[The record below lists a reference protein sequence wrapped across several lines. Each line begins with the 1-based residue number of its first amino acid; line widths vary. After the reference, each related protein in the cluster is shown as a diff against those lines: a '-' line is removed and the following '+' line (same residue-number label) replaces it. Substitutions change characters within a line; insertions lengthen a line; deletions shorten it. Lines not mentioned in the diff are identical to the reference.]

1 MLPKLLPA
9 SKWNFDTQAAFNYMF
24 MHSMMSA
31 SDKRLHEKVFGFHR
45 QIEDCLIV
53 NGQVYKLKSAK
64 DYLNK
69 LMSEKIANQS
79 DFLTHFAKLW
89 DNIAL
94 WEEEYVNYLLS
105 IKWEETSNAR
115 LISETKTF
123 SENYKCS
130 LVYAYYFIDDF
141 LKDRFISL
149 LEEEYGFSKK
159 LCKNIFNDIATC
171 SNDFGTLLYSEEPID
186 LLKIAIKKQ
195 NGEDISKLL
204 DEHVSKYGWMLA
216 PVERKF
222 KMFEKKHYEQ
232 RINDWIKNGDIFD
245 RLNVILTSR
254 EHNDILFNN
263 TINKYH
269 FTKELIDLATNIRTF
284 IYYRTFLTE
293 HTDWLFFYGRLTILR
308 EISRREVISED
319 DIVMLS
325 IDEVVSYL
333 EKEIS
338 KDEIQLLAQSRSQ
351 YYAIVY
357 ISDELLTFDGED
369 ALDIERSFVP
379 AFIENRKRISQDV
392 NVNGNISDVFVEG
405 TVCYPGRVVGEVRI
419 VKTLADCDKV
429 QKGDVLVANMT
440 TPNFISAMERAAGFV
455 TDQGG
460 ITCHAAIL
468 SREMKV
474 PCIVGTSIAT
484 KVLHDGD
491 RVEVDAYSGI
501 VRVLK

>member
-1 MLPKLLPA
+1 
-9 SKWNFDTQAAFNYMF
+9 
-24 MHSMMSA
+24 
-31 SDKRLHEKVFGFHR
+31 
-45 QIEDCLIV
+45 
-53 NGQVYKLKSAK
+53 
-64 DYLNK
+64 
-69 LMSEKIANQS
+69 
-79 DFLTHFAKLW
+79 
-89 DNIAL
+89 
-94 WEEEYVNYLLS
+94 
-105 IKWEETSNAR
+105 
-115 LISETKTF
+115 
-123 SENYKCS
+123 
-130 LVYAYYFIDDF
+130 
-141 LKDRFISL
+141 
-149 LEEEYGFSKK
+149 
-159 LCKNIFNDIATC
+159 
-171 SNDFGTLLYSEEPID
+171 
-186 LLKIAIKKQ
+186 
-195 NGEDISKLL
+195 
-204 DEHVSKYGWMLA
+204 
-216 PVERKF
+216 
-222 KMFEKKHYEQ
+222 
-232 RINDWIKNGDIFD
+232 
-245 RLNVILTSR
+245 
-254 EHNDILFNN
+254 
-263 TINKYH
+263 
-269 FTKELIDLATNIRTF
+269 
-284 IYYRTFLTE
+284 
-293 HTDWLFFYGRLTILR
+293 
-308 EISRREVISED
+308 
-319 DIVMLS
+319 VMLS

-333 EKEIS
+333 ENEIS
-338 KDEIQLLAQSRSQ
+338 KDEIQSLAQSRSQ

-392 NVNGNISDVFVEG
+392 NVNGNISDIFVEG